1 MITIHHLGVS
11 QSERIIWLCEELGL
25 PYELKVY
32 ARDPSTMMA
41 PPALQAVHP
50 LGSAPVITEGQRVL
64 AESSAIVEYLLE
76 RYGKGRLR
84 PATSAPEFP
93 DYLYWL
99 HYANGS
105 LMPNIML
112 GFILGMPLADNA
124 VHPLAVMFGE
134 RVQRHFQ
141 FVEDRLGQAQFVAG
155 SEFTAADL
163 VMHFPFGT
171 MRAFAPIDLSR
182 RPNTRAWLARISA
195 RPAYQKA
202 MRLAGHER
210 DPAA

>member
-25 PYELKVY
+25 PYELKAYV
-32 ARDPSTMMA
+32 RDANTRMA
-41 PPALQAVHP
+41 PPTLRDIHP
-50 LGSAPVITEGQRVL
+50 LGSAPVISDGGRVL
-64 AESSAIVEYLLE
+64 AESGAIVEYILE
-76 RYGKGRLR
+76 RYGAGGLR
-84 PATSAPEFP
+84 PASETSAYA

-99 HYANGS
+99 HYANGT
-105 LMPNIML
+105 LMPSVML
-112 GFILGMPLADNA
+112 GFVIGMPLADNV
-124 VHPLAVMFGE
+124 VHPMAAMFAARLQRNLLWVENRLAQVK
-134 RVQRHFQ
+134 
-141 FVEDRLGQAQFVAG
+141 FVAG
-155 SEFTAADL
+155 AEFTAADIL
-163 VMHFPFGT
+163 MHFPFGT
-171 MRAFAPIDLSR
+171 MRAFAPMDMSQ